1 MGKFLGGARG
11 RKIELQQKE
20 YAYKAITQAKKEG
33 CSLKKACD
41 LIGIS
46 IRTYQR
52 WKSAGTLED
61 KRKDV
66 PRKPANKLSEQ
77 ERKKIL
83 SICNSETFKELS
95 PNKIVPMLADRG
107 QYIASESTFYR
118 VLREAGQLTH
128 RQRSKSKTY
137 SKPKH
142 YRASGPNQIWSWD
155 ITYLPTLIQGM
166 FFYLYMYIDIYSR
179 KIVGW
184 EVYSEQKSDL
194 ATKVLNRALL
204 CENITGQGLVIHS
217 DNGKPMKG
225 SSMLATMQN
234 LGIVPSFSRPHVS
247 DDNPYIG
254 SLFKTVKYCPEYPCR
269 FSSLEEARNWC
280 LEFVN
285 WYNFKHYHSKIKF
298 VTPEQRHLGLDIEIL
313 AKRKDVY
320 KKARSKHPER
330 WSGNIRNW
338 DPILSVDLNPKA
350 KQHLKKVA

>member
-107 QYIASESTFYR
+107 RYIASESTFYR

-128 RQRSKSKTY
+128 RQRSKPKTY

-247 DDNPYIG
+247 DDNPYIE

-269 FSSLEEARNWC
+269 FASLEEARKWC
-280 LEFVN
+280 FEFVN